1 MAPTSPASR
10 LVAAS
15 ARSRLR
21 PLGLRQ
27 RGQSRLWLDDHG
39 WWLGLVEFP
48 SPRWSQ
54 GSGLHVGAMWLW
66 QDLDHFAFNVSE
78 RLSGTEDYR
87 SDEQFSPVAEELALR
102 AQTHVQKLRDQ
113 FPDLGSV
120 ASHLAAQPVRR
131 GWFWEPWNAG
141 VAAAVVGDVSL
152 ARQRFAAVLDE
163 EPIAPWMDEAQRSAR
178 ELAAMVRDRNAVRAW
193 ALSRI
198 ASCRQRLRLTPEP
211 LEKAFGAATSCNST
225 TGSNDLG

>member
-10 LVAAS
+10 LAA
-15 ARSRLR
+15 AAAGNRLR

-78 RLSGTEDYR
+78 RLSGAEDYR
-87 SDEQFSPVAEELALR
+87 SDEQFSPVADELALCG
-102 AQTHVQKLRDQ
+102 QNHVQKLRAQ
-113 FPDLGSV
+113 FSDLESV
-120 ASHLAAQPVRR
+120 ASYLAAQPVRR
-131 GWFWEPWNAG
+131 GWLWEPWNAG
-141 VAAAVVGDVSL
+141 VAAVLVGDVSL

-163 EPIAPWMDEAQRSAR
+163 EPIAPWMDAAQQTAR
-178 ELAAMVRDRNAVRAW
+178 ALVAMVRDRDAVRAW
-193 ALSRI
+193 ALSSI
-198 ASCRQRLRLTPEP
+198 ASCRQKLRLTPEP
-211 LEKAFGAATSCNST
+211 LEEIFGAATSV
-225 TGSNDLG
+225 

>member
-10 LVAAS
+10 LVAAA
-15 ARSRLR
+15 ARTRLR
-21 PLGLRQ
+21 PLGIRR

-39 WWLGLVEFP
+39 WWLALVEFP
-48 SPRWSQ
+48 SPSWSQ

-87 SDEQFSPVAEELALR
+87 SDEQFSPMAEDLALR

-113 FPDLGSV
+113 FPDVESV

-131 GWFWEPWNAG
+131 GWFWELWNAG
-141 VAAAVVGDVSL
+141 VAAALVGDVPL
-152 ARQRFAAVLDE
+152 AQQRFAAVLDE
-163 EPIAPWMDEAQRSAR
+163 ESIAPWMDDAQQTTR
-178 ELAAMVRDRNAVRAW
+178 ELLSMVHDRDAVKGW

-198 ASCRQRLRLTPEP
+198 DSCRHRLRLTPESLAKP
-211 LEKAFGAATSCNST
+211 F
-225 TGSNDLG
+225 